1 MSCED
6 VQTLL
11 EEGNS
16 QEQVVAHLAHCE
28 VCAAHAALL
37 DALRGL
43 AFREVEQPR
52 QWVSRLPHPF
62 WLWRKPQTYLPLVLG
77 LGSLAAGLSSLGRGL
92 PGREELGL
100 LTRAFWEV
108 TGLSVG
114 EALLAASRA
123 AASVW
128 GSGLAIA
135 AAGLG
140 LLGVLVLRWV
150 GLKVRA

>member
-1 MSCED
+1 MSCEE

-11 EEGNS
+11 EEGS
-16 QEQVVAHLAHCE
+16 RQEQVTAHVARCG

-37 DALRGL
+37 EQLRGL
-43 AFREVEQPR
+43 APREEQQAR
-52 QWVSRLPHPF
+52 GWFSRLPHPG

-77 LGSLAAGLSSLGRGL
+77 LGSLIAGLSALGRGL

-100 LTRAFWEV
+100 LARAFWEV

-114 EALLAASRA
+114 EALLAATRA

-140 LLGVLVLRWV
+140 LLGLLLLRWV
-150 GLKVRA
+150 GVKVRA